1 MMKHP
6 DGRLVFRET
15 AVGASRKQSLW
26 VPVSERAVKAAGM
39 RPVQRKMSGR
49 RIGGNLGGNTE
60 SLRPIAMGGDFFV
73 FSKPMPFP
81 KQSKNVK

>member
-1 MMKHP
+1 MKHP

-15 AVGASRKQSLW
+15 AVGASRKQPLW

-49 RIGGNLGGNTE
+49 LLSGNLGGNTE
-60 SLRPIAMGGDFFV
+60 SLRPIAVGRRLFCFLNCHR
-73 FSKPMPFP
+73 FSKTKDIM
-81 KQSKNVK
+81 